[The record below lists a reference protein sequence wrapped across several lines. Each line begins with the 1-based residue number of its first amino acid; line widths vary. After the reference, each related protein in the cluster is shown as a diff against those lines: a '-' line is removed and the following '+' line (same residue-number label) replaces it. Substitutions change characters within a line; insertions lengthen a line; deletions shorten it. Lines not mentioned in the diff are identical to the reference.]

1 MRMVKILSIFLARHL
16 SCKNRLLK
24 WHLLEVFESI
34 TNISIGIVSIN
45 YFHYIKS
52 DNRNLPKNIREKENR
67 MAVQSV
73 PKATLGR
80 LPLYIQYLKELP
92 DESGATISA
101 TKIARA
107 LLLGEVQVR
116 KDLALISGQGKPRIG
131 YERCKLIQDIE
142 RHLGFEDLAG
152 AVLIGAGK
160 LGRAL
165 LDYNGFEE
173 YGIKI
178 LAGFDCNE
186 KAFQVGK
193 NSTTVLSINDIEKYC
208 TEHNIKIGII
218 TVGQGS
224 AQEVCD
230 RLIGC
235 GIKAIWNF
243 APCSLVVPTDV
254 ILKQENLA
262 LSLAHLNS
270 QIKNN

>member
-1 MRMVKILSIFLARHL
+1 
-16 SCKNRLLK
+16 
-24 WHLLEVFESI
+24 
-34 TNISIGIVSIN
+34 
-45 YFHYIKS
+45 
-52 DNRNLPKNIREKENR
+52 

-92 DESGATISA
+92 DENGATISA

-116 KDLALISGQGKPRIG
+116 KDLAMISGQGKPRIG
-131 YERCKLIQDIE
+131 YEKSKLIQDIE
-142 RHLGFEDLAG
+142 RHLGFQDLAG

-208 TEHNIKIGII
+208 MDHNIKIGII

-230 RLIGC
+230 KLIGC
-235 GIKAIWNF
+235 GVKAIWNF
-243 APCSLVVPTDV
+243 APCSLIVPSDV

-270 QIKNN
+270 LIKK